1 MLKTL
6 FIVSGGK
13 NIGSGHI
20 NRCELLSNEL
30 KEKNFLFIGIKK
42 QKFDKIKNNLN
53 YEIQRFN
60 KKSIKKILDVCKK
73 YNINRVILDHT
84 NTNLLIQKALFN
96 KYFLV
101 IFDNQQK
108 ISFMSDV
115 LINANPNVS
124 SLDFKKRIKNKNIA
138 LLLGNKYS
146 VIKLPPKRLNNR
158 KFDSVFFCFGG
169 GNDKNVLLNFLK
181 FIKKKNLSASF
192 DINLI
197 IGPMNENYQKYKKYI
212 KNNNIKNVN
221 IFFNPRNIYEIM
233 KRCFFAVISPGTL
246 FYELSYFKK
255 PTYLIYLNK
264 KQKNLALSWSKGNL
278 ITGFQSFKSND
289 FNKIIENM
297 HLFKNKK
304 KKFIAKK
311 LNYGDNSKKII
322 LKINKIYRS
331 LNE

>member
-1 MLKTL
+1 MLNTL
-6 FIVSGGK
+6 FVVSGGK
-13 NIGSGHI
+13 NVGSGHI
-20 NRCELLSNEL
+20 NRCQLLSNEL
-30 KEKNFLFIGIKK
+30 NEKKFLFIGIKNH
-42 QKFDKIKNNLN
+42 KFDKIKNNLN
-53 YEIQRFN
+53 YEIRSFN
-60 KKSIKKILDVCKK
+60 KKNIKKIMDVCKTYK
-73 YNINRVILDHT
+73 INIVILDHT
-84 NTNLLIQKALFN
+84 NVNLQIQKALFK

-108 ISFMSDV
+108 INFTANV

-124 SLDFKKRIKNKNIA
+124 SLDFKKRIQNKNIN

-146 VIKLPPKRLNNR
+146 LIKLPSKRLKNR

-169 GNDKNVLLNFLK
+169 GNDKSVLFNFLK
-181 FIKKKNLSASF
+181 FIKKNNISF
-192 DINLI
+192 SFNVNLI

-212 KNNNIKNVN
+212 RNNNIKNVN
-221 IFFNPRNIYEIM
+221 IFFNPKNIYEIM
-233 KRCFFAVISPGTL
+233 MRCFFAVISPGTL

-264 KQKNLALSWSKGNL
+264 KQKNLTLSWSKRNL
-278 ITGFQSFKSND
+278 TTGFQSFKSYD
-289 FNKIIENM
+289 FKKIIKYM

-311 LNYGDNSKKII
+311 LIYSDNSKRII
-322 LKINKIYRS
+322 LKINKIYKS

>member
-13 NIGSGHI
+13 NIGSGHV
-20 NRCELLSNEL
+20 NRCKLLSNQL
-30 KEKNFLFIGIKK
+30 KQKDFLFIGIKNH
-42 QKFDKIKNNLN
+42 KFYKIKNNLN

-60 KKSIKKILDVCKK
+60 DKNIKKILVICKK
-73 YNINRVILDHT
+73 YKIKRIILDHT
-84 NTNLLIQKALFN
+84 NINLQIQKALFK

-108 ISFMSDV
+108 TKLIANV
-115 LINANPNVS
+115 LINANPIVS
-124 SLDFKKRIKNKNIA
+124 KLDLKKRIINKNLK
-138 LLLGNKYS
+138 LLLGEKYS
-146 VIKLPPKRLNNR
+146 LIKFPSLKLKNKKSN
-158 KFDSVFFCFGG
+158 SIFFCFGG
-169 GNDKNVLLNFLK
+169 GNDKNIIFKFLK
-181 FIKKKNLSASF
+181 FIKKNNLITSF
-192 DINLI
+192 KINLI

-212 KNNNIKNVN
+212 QNNNIKNIN
-221 IFFNPRNIYEIM
+221 IFFNPKNIYEIM

-255 PTYLIYLNK
+255 PSYLIYLNN
-264 KQKNLALSWSKGNL
+264 KQKNLALSWKKGNL

-289 FNKIIENM
+289 FNKVIENM
-297 HLFKNKK
+297 YLFKNKQN
-304 KKFIAKK
+304 KFIEKK
-311 LNYGDNSKKII
+311 LNFNDNSRKII

>member
-1 MLKTL
+1 MTKSLVT
-6 FIVSGGK
+6 GGCGF
-13 NIGSGHI
+13 IGSHLVDRLVKLGHEVLVLDRVQHHKP
-20 NRCELLSNEL
+20 NPKATYYLQDLSENYPILAES
-30 KEKNFLFIGIKK
+30 KESG
-42 QKFDKIKNNLN
+42 
-53 YEIQRFN
+53 
-60 KKSIKKILDVCKK
+60 SILDQ
-73 YNINRVILDHT
+73 L
-84 NTNLLIQKALFN
+84 
-96 KYFLV
+96 
-101 IFDNQQK
+101 
-108 ISFMSDV
+108 
-115 LINANPNVS
+115 
-124 SLDFKKRIKNKNIA
+124 
-138 LLLGNKYS
+138 
-146 VIKLPPKRLNNR
+146 
-158 KFDSVFFCFGG
+158 
-169 GNDKNVLLNFLK
+169 
-181 FIKKKNLSASF
+181 
-192 DINLI
+192 
-197 IGPMNENYQKYKKYI
+197 
-212 KNNNIKNVN
+212 N